1 MKKIHARRMTFEEVS
16 TLEKNSRFLVP
27 SHDRQPGVLVAA
39 RLDTQLHTKDRE
51 ILEAGVPNGQSIPS
65 LLIQTDYG
73 SMYAVGANQ
82 TWAADSDGEAMYQIE
97 TVGTQVSLVLYAPGM
112 EGPDVLERARKAL
125 RNEFRAGILQLRQE
139 THRPVS
145 EAGLPPVLGVPD
157 GQVPR
162 LI

>member
-1 MKKIHARRMTFEEVS
+1 MKKIRARRMAFQEIAGLGPDT
-16 TLEKNSRFLVP
+16 TFLVP
-27 SHDRQPGVLVAA
+27 VHGQPGVVVPA
-39 RLDTQLHTKDRE
+39 RLDKALEDSTRK
-51 ILEAGVPNGQSIPS
+51 ILEDGVPPGQSIPTI
-65 LLIQTDYG
+65 LITTVYSVMYG
-73 SMYAVGANQ
+73 VSAKDVF
-82 TWAADSDGEAMYQIE
+82 AAESDGEAMYLLE

-125 RNEFRAGILQLRQE
+125 RTEFGAGILQLRQE
-139 THRPVS
+139 AHRPVS

>member
-16 TLEKNSRFLVP
+16 TLEKGSRFLVP
-27 SHDRQPGVLVAA
+27 THDRQSGVLVPA
-39 RLDTQLHTKDRE
+39 RLDTQLYTKERE
-51 ILEAGVPNGQSIPS
+51 TLEAGVPSGHSVPS
-65 LLIQTDYG
+65 LSVQSDYG
-73 SMYAVGANQ
+73 SLYHVAANQ
-82 TWAADSDGEAMYQIE
+82 IWAADSDGEAMYEIE

-125 RNEFRAGILQLRQE
+125 RAEFGAGILQLRQE